1 MFTKRMNVHFVNN
14 FIYLCT
20 HKTVFMKSNSFKIWN
35 VLKIVIAIF
44 MIYAGAQHFIKPTFF
59 MPFVPTFLPLK
70 TMIIYVSGAA
80 EILLGIMLFLK
91 KYAKFGALGIFIL
104 LILFLPIHIWD
115 VFSETPAIGSK
126 QAAFIR
132 LPIQF
137 LLIFII
143 YKIKKTISKN
153 KQTS

>member
-1 MFTKRMNVHFVNN
+1 
-14 FIYLCT
+14 
-20 HKTVFMKSNSFKIWN
+20 MKSNSIKIWN

-59 MPFVPTFLPLK
+59 MPFVPAFLPLK
-70 TMIIYVSGAA
+70 TTIIYVSGAV
-80 EILLGIMLFLK
+80 EILLGTMLFLK
-91 KYAKFGALGIFIL
+91 KYAKFGAFGILIL

-115 VFSETPAIGSK
+115 VISQTPAIGSK

-137 LLIFII
+137 ILIFIVW
-143 YKIKKTISKN
+143 KIKNSISQNKKTI
-153 KQTS
+153 

>member
-1 MFTKRMNVHFVNN
+1 MNVRFVNI
-14 FIYLCT
+14 FIYICT
-20 HKTVFMKSNSFKIWN
+20 HKTIFMKSNTLKIWN

-59 MPFVPTFLPLK
+59 MPFVPVFLPLK
-70 TMIIYVSGAA
+70 TVIIYVSGAA
-80 EILLGIMLFLK
+80 EILLGTMLLLK

-132 LPIQF
+132 LAIQF
-137 LLIFII
+137 LLIFIV